1 MNITLREIS
10 ILATVLLSA
19 CTTEAWYEGVQRS
32 AEAECLKRP
41 GATVQDCSAKVN
53 AQRYPEY
60 EQAREKLRSDS
71 AR

>member
-1 MNITLREIS
+1 MMKTLP
-10 ILATVLLSA
+10 VLLLMCAVSA
-19 CTTEAWYEGVQRS
+19 CSTEAWYEGVQRS

-41 GATVQDCSAKVN
+41 GATAQDCSAKVN

-60 EQAREKLRSDS
+60 EQSREKLRSDP